1 MGRRQEGSEH
11 QLDQANSLQRGHHP
25 ALISCISES
34 PCKQIYL
41 SKTWLTLPKYWCT
54 SGVALKIFKD
64 LWSCGAEDFRGAWVL
79 QDDTSTYVTRLL
91 LEMLPTALYVDGIQL
106 SLQTGIVQPL
116 GAKDIWTRKGKW
128 GYSCLTQS
136 LIALGRTQAH
146 LKFHLKV
153 EKRNTN
159 YAHFMGPQLSQR
171 LFCFISSLPF
181 PCPPIS
187 AHLAPG
193 VGGGWGQC
201 EPHRPLM
208 CLSCSGSMSQPPCG
222 WLLTV

>member
-1 MGRRQEGSEH
+1 M
-11 QLDQANSLQRGHHP
+11 
-25 ALISCISES
+25 
-34 PCKQIYL
+34 
-41 SKTWLTLPKYWCT
+41 
-54 SGVALKIFKD
+54 ALKIFKD
-64 LWSCGAEDFRGAWVL
+64 LWSCGAEDSRGAWVL
-79 QDDTSTYVTRLL
+79 QDDTSTYVTWLL

-181 PCPPIS
+181 PCPPKS